1 MQLCPVFIQNISAV
15 NALLLFRNNMAAVDV
30 TLDIHRK
37 ALFCW
42 FGGEISF
49 RLKIR
54 GGRNTPCIAGFPN
67 CPVQGERSSQSAKGE
82 LFCGGQLH
90 RRGAA

>member
-67 CPVQGERSSQSAKGE
+67 CTAGTKDPTKAAKGG

-90 RRGAA
+90 RW